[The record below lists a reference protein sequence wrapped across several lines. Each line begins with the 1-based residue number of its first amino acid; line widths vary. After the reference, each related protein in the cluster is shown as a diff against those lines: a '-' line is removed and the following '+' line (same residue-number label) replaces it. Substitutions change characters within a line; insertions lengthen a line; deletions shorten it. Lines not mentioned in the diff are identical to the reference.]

1 MSLLIRGWATL
12 IALLPWLG
20 LVLGLEHPALWDVYR
35 PLCHQE
41 AARSLAHDGLQMM
54 VCSRCAGIY
63 LGIALGVW
71 SPFRISVTHVRVL
84 LVLALTVMTGHVVL
98 QHLWLGI
105 HHPVRLATGLLLGGL
120 LGALLSVAIR
130 NMTAPK

>member
-20 LVLGLEHPALWDVYR
+20 LVLGLEHPALWDVYS